1 MAVPEA
7 AAVHATAVQD
17 ELASLYAMS
26 VELAGLHELPQV
38 LDTALGFC
46 LELTASTFGFV
57 GLLNGQAVMDVAAIK
72 GFSPAD
78 PSFYDRYRAIPV
90 HPNVF
95 GVVILE
101 GRPKI
106 SNDVPN
112 DPVSRGHP
120 HGHPPVQTFL
130 GVPLLLRGEIIGML
144 GVANRP
150 GGYAPA
156 DERLLVTFANQVA
169 IAIAN
174 ARLYEQQRAMI
185 DQLQE
190 LHRRLDAAQ
199 LQELLTHERQRIA
212 RELHDRVQQTI
223 FAMGL
228 RLGSLLEG
236 TEPIGRRPLE
246 ELRALAGCASE
257 QVKEAIF
264 ALSAP
269 ELQGGH
275 LVGELGRLVRELS
288 ATTSIVA
295 DLLVHGPA
303 RLLPP
308 AVEEALFAV
317 AREALSNIR
326 RHSGAT
332 TAVVTLHCSPDD
344 VSLAVQDDGA
354 GIPKLMLESYR
365 DSTTHHGL
373 RGMCRRVEEL
383 GGRFLVENGEERGV
397 VVRAWLPLA
406 EPALPPAPSPMSV
419 AWTPPLPRTGEG
431 GGGCGAPGGGGCGA
445 RPDRLAGRR
454 PG

>member
-1 MAVPEA
+1 MAFTVGQRQDRQDSERETAVP
-7 AAVHATAVQD
+7 AVAATAAQD
-17 ELASLYAMS
+17 ELTSLYAMS
-26 VELAGLHELPQV
+26 IELASLHELPQV

-46 LELTASTFGFV
+46 LQLTSSAFGFV
-57 GLLNGQAVMDVAAIK
+57 GLLNGQSVMDVAAIK

-78 PSFYDRYRAIPV
+78 PSFYDRFRAIPV

-95 GVVILE
+95 GIVILE

-112 DPVSRGHP
+112 DALSRGTP
-120 HGHPPVQTFL
+120 RGHPPVQTFL
-130 GVPLLLRGEIIGML
+130 GVPLLLRDEIIGML

-150 GGYAPA
+150 GGYEPS

-190 LHRRLDAAQ
+190 LNRRLDAAQ
-199 LQELLTHERQRIA
+199 LQELLTAERQRIA
-212 RELHDRVQQTI
+212 SELHDRVQQTI

-228 RLGSLLEG
+228 RLGSLLEER
-236 TEPIGRRPLE
+236 EPIGRHPLE
-246 ELRALAGCASE
+246 ELRALTGRASE

-264 ALSAP
+264 ALTSP
-269 ELQGGH
+269 DLQGGN
-275 LVGELGRLVRELS
+275 LVSELGRQVRELS
-288 ATTSIVA
+288 ATTTIVA
-295 DLLVHGPA
+295 DLLVRGQA
-303 RLLPP
+303 RRLSS
-308 AVEEALFAV
+308 AVEQVLFAV

-326 RHSGAT
+326 RHSVAT
-332 TAVVTLHCSPDD
+332 TAVVTLHCAPDA

-354 GIPKLMLESYR
+354 GISRLMLASYR

-373 RGMCRRVEEL
+373 RGMCRRVEEA

-397 VVRAWLPLA
+397 VVRAWLPL
-406 EPALPPAPSPMSV
+406 EPLKP
-419 AWTPPLPRTGEG
+419 
-431 GGGCGAPGGGGCGA
+431 
-445 RPDRLAGRR
+445 
-454 PG
+454 

>member
-1 MAVPEA
+1 MTFTLGRPEGLHDPQEVA
-7 AAVHATAVQD
+7 NASSSAPTATLSTPASTPAVQD

-26 VELAGLHELPQV
+26 VELADLHELPQV
-38 LDTALGFC
+38 LDTALSFC
-46 LELTASTFGFV
+46 LELTSSTFGFV
-57 GLLNGQAVMDVAAIK
+57 GLLNGSAVMDVAAIK

-78 PSFYDRYRAIPV
+78 PSFYKRFRAIPV

-95 GVVILE
+95 GIVILE
-101 GRPKI
+101 GKPKL

-112 DPVSRGHP
+112 DALSRGTP
-120 HGHPPVQTFL
+120 RGHPPVQTFL

-150 GGYAPA
+150 GGYQAS

-190 LHRRLDAAQ
+190 LNRRLDAAQ
-199 LQELLTHERQRIA
+199 LQELLTAERQRIG

-236 TEPIGRRPLE
+236 TEPLGQRPLE
-246 ELRALAGCASE
+246 ELRALTGLASE

-264 ALSAP
+264 ALAAP
-269 ELQGGH
+269 DVQGGT
-275 LVGELGRLVRELS
+275 LVGELGRLVREIS
-288 ATTSIVA
+288 ASTPIVA
-295 DLLVHGPA
+295 DLLVHGPV
-303 RLLPP
+303 RRLPP
-308 AVEEALFAV
+308 PVEQIVFAV
-317 AREALSNIR
+317 VRESLSNIR

-332 TAVVTLHCSPDD
+332 TAVVTLHYVPDA

-354 GIPKLMLESYR
+354 GISRLMLASYR

-373 RGMCRRVEEL
+373 RGMCRRVEEH
-383 GGRFLVENGEERGV
+383 GGQFLVENGEERGV
-397 VVRAWLPLA
+397 VVRAWLPLD
-406 EPALPPAPSPMSV
+406 PLALA
-419 AWTPPLPRTGEG
+419 
-431 GGGCGAPGGGGCGA
+431 
-445 RPDRLAGRR
+445 
-454 PG
+454 

>member
-1 MAVPEA
+1 
-7 AAVHATAVQD
+7 
-17 ELASLYAMS
+17 
-26 VELAGLHELPQV
+26 
-38 LDTALGFC
+38 
-46 LELTASTFGFV
+46 
-57 GLLNGQAVMDVAAIK
+57 
-72 GFSPAD
+72 
-78 PSFYDRYRAIPV
+78 
-90 HPNVF
+90 
-95 GVVILE
+95 
-101 GRPKI
+101 
-106 SNDVPN
+106 
-112 DPVSRGHP
+112 
-120 HGHPPVQTFL
+120 
-130 GVPLLLRGEIIGML
+130 VPLLLRDEIIGML

-150 GGYAPA
+150 GGYSSA

-236 TEPIGRRPLE
+236 SEPIERRPLD
-246 ELRALAGCASE
+246 ELRALTGLASE

-275 LVGELGRLVRELS
+275 LVRELGRLVRELS

-295 DLLVHGPA
+295 DLLVRGQA

-308 AVEEALFAV
+308 AVEEVLFAV
-317 AREALSNIR
+317 AREALANIR

-344 VSLAVQDDGA
+344 VSLAVQDDGN
-354 GIPKLMLESYR
+354 GIPRLMLASYR

-373 RGMCRRVEEL
+373 RGMARRVEEC

-397 VVRAWLPLA
+397 VIRAWLPLV
-406 EPALPPAPSPMSV
+406 EQPLPSVGSPMRATWAPSRP
-419 AWTPPLPRTGEG
+419 GEG
-431 GGGCGAPGGGGCGA
+431 VQA
-445 RPDRLAGRR
+445 
-454 PG
+454 

>member
-1 MAVPEA
+1 VETAATQSA
-7 AAVHATAVQD
+7 AAQD
-17 ELASLYAMS
+17 ELTSLYAMS

-38 LDTALGFC
+38 LDTALSFC
-46 LELTASTFGFV
+46 LELTSSTFGFV
-57 GLLNGQAVMDVAAIK
+57 GLLNGSAVMDVAAIK

-78 PSFYDRYRAIPV
+78 PSFYERYRAIPI

-101 GRPKI
+101 RRPKL

-120 HGHPPVQTFL
+120 RGHPPVQTFL
-130 GVPLLLRGEIIGML
+130 GVPLLLRDEIIGML

-150 GGYAPA
+150 GGYSTA
-156 DERLLVTFANQVA
+156 DERLLVTFANQVG

-236 TEPIGRRPLE
+236 SEPIERRPLE
-246 ELRALAGCASE
+246 ELRTLTGRASE

-269 ELQGGH
+269 ELQDGH

-295 DLLVHGPA
+295 DLLVRGQA

-308 AVEEALFAV
+308 AVEEVLFAV
-317 AREALSNIR
+317 AREALANIR

-332 TAVVTLHCSPDD
+332 TAVVTLHCAPDD
-344 VSLAVQDDGA
+344 VSLAVQDDGN
-354 GIPKLMLESYR
+354 GIPRLMLASYR

-373 RGMCRRVEEL
+373 RGMARRVEER

-397 VVRAWLPLA
+397 VVRAWLPLV
-406 EPALPPAPSPMSV
+406 EQPRPPIGSPMR
-419 AWTPPLPRTGEG
+419 ATWAPPLAGEG
-431 GGGCGAPGGGGCGA
+431 VEA
-445 RPDRLAGRR
+445 
-454 PG
+454 